1 MLFVSDNHYFTSSPK
16 GPLVTREITV
26 NLNGNKTQVL
36 TAGGI
41 FSPEHIDQGTQVL
54 LAHIEAA
61 NPTGTFLDIGCGWGP
76 IALALALHSPK
87 AKIYAIDVNERSLEL
102 TKMNACKLGI
112 TNIVVCKPED
122 VPEKIL
128 FDEIWSN
135 PPIRVG
141 KKVLHEILNLWI
153 KKLAKGGTARLVVQK
168 NLGSDSLHKWL
179 LEEFSPGF
187 ESTRIDSSKTFRVL
201 KVSKL

>member
-1 MLFVSDNHYFTSSPK
+1 MFVSDNHYFASSPE

-54 LAHIEAA
+54 LAHIESA
-61 NPTGTFLDIGCGWGP
+61 NPTGTFLDVGCGWGP

-87 AKIYAIDVNERSLEL
+87 ATIYAIDVNERSIQL
-102 TKMNACKLGI
+102 TKMNAEKLGI
-112 TNIVVCKPED
+112 SNIIACKPEE
-122 VPEKIL
+122 VPQEIF

-141 KKVLHEILNLWI
+141 KKVLHEILNLWLR
-153 KKLAKGGTARLVVQK
+153 KLVPGGTARLVVQK

-179 LEEFSPGF
+179 VEEFNPGF

-201 KVSKL
+201 KVTKH

>member
-1 MLFVSDNHYFTSSPK
+1 VSDNHYFASSPE

-41 FSPEHIDQGTQVL
+41 FSPEHIDQGTQIL
-54 LAHIEAA
+54 LGHIEAA

-87 AKIYAIDVNERSLEL
+87 ATIYAIDVNERSLEL
-102 TKMNACKLGI
+102 TKMNADKLGI
-112 TNIVVCKPED
+112 TNIIVCKPED
-122 VPEKIL
+122 VPHDVL

-153 KKLAKGGTARLVVQK
+153 NKLVKGGTARLVVQK

-179 LEEFSPGF
+179 VEEFTPEF

>member
-1 MLFVSDNHYFTSSPK
+1 MSDNHYFASSPE
-16 GPLVTREITV
+16 GPLVPREITV
-26 NLNGNKTQVL
+26 TLNGNKYSVL
-36 TAGGI
+36 TAGGV

-54 LAHIEAA
+54 LTHLEKA
-61 NPTGTFLDIGCGWGP
+61 NPSGNFLDIGCGWGP

-102 TKMNACKLGI
+102 TKLNVERLGL
-112 TNIVVCKPED
+112 TNIVVCKPEE
-122 VPEKIL
+122 VPRDIE

-141 KKVLHEILNLWI
+141 KVVLHEILTLWI
-153 KKLAKGGTARLVVQK
+153 NRLTAGGTARLVVQK

-179 LEEFSPGF
+179 IQEFNPNF
-187 ESTRIDSSKTFRVL
+187 ESTRIDTSKTFRVL
-201 KVSKL
+201 KVTRA

>member
-1 MLFVSDNHYFTSSPK
+1 
-16 GPLVTREITV
+16 V

>member
-1 MLFVSDNHYFTSSPK
+1 MLFVSDNHYFASSPE

-41 FSPEHIDQGTQVL
+41 FSPEHIDQGTQIL
-54 LAHIEAA
+54 LGHIEAA

-87 AKIYAIDVNERSLEL
+87 ATIYAIDVNERSLEL
-102 TKMNACKLGI
+102 TKMNADKLGI
-112 TNIVVCKPED
+112 TNIIVCKPED
-122 VPEKIL
+122 VPHDVL

-153 KKLAKGGTARLVVQK
+153 NKLVKGGTARLVVQK

-179 LEEFSPGF
+179 VEEFTPEF

>member
-1 MLFVSDNHYFTSSPK
+1 MFVSDNHYFASSPE

-54 LAHIEAA
+54 LTHLEAA

-76 IALALALHSPK
+76 IALALALQSPK
-87 AKIYAIDVNERSLEL
+87 AKIYAIDVNERSLQL
-102 TKMNACKLGI
+102 TKMNAEKLGI
-112 TNIVVCKPED
+112 SNIIVCKPED
-122 VPEKIL
+122 VPQEIM

-153 KKLAKGGTARLVVQK
+153 KKLVQGGTARLVVQK

-179 LEEFSPGF
+179 MEEFSPEF
-187 ESTRIDSSKTFRVL
+187 DSTRIDSSKTFRVL

>member
-1 MLFVSDNHYFTSSPK
+1 MCFVSDNHYFSSSPD

-26 NLNGNKTQVL
+26 NLNGNKTKVL

-54 LAHIEAA
+54 LTHIESA
-61 NPTGTFLDIGCGWGP
+61 NPTGNFLDIGCGWGP

-87 AKIYAIDVNERSLEL
+87 ATIYAIDVNERSLEL
-102 TKMNACKLGI
+102 TRMNAEKLGI
-112 TNIVVCKPED
+112 TNMIVCKPED
-122 VPEKIL
+122 VPQEIQ

-141 KKVLHEILNLWI
+141 KAVLHEILELWLN
-153 KKLAKGGTARLVVQK
+153 KLVSGGTARLVVQK

-179 LEEFSPGF
+179 MEKFSPEF
-187 ESTRIDSSKTFRVL
+187 ESTRVDTSKTFRVL
-201 KVSKL
+201 KVSRL

>member
-1 MLFVSDNHYFTSSPK
+1 MSDNHYFASSPE
-16 GPLVTREITV
+16 GPLVPREIAVT
-26 NLNGNKTQVL
+26 LNGNKYTVL

-54 LAHIEAA
+54 LTHLEKA
-61 NPTGTFLDIGCGWGP
+61 NPSGNFLDIGCGWGP
-76 IALALALHSPK
+76 IALALALRSPK
-87 AKIYAIDVNERSLEL
+87 ANIYAIDVNERSLEL
-102 TKMNACKLGI
+102 TKLNADRLGL

-122 VPEKIL
+122 VPSEIE

-141 KKVLHEILNLWI
+141 KVVLHEILTLWI
-153 KKLAKGGTARLVVQK
+153 NRLTSGGTARLVVQK

-179 LEEFSPGF
+179 IQEFEPDF

-201 KVSKL
+201 KVTRS

>member
-1 MLFVSDNHYFTSSPK
+1 MFVSDNHYFASSPE

-54 LAHIEAA
+54 LTHIEAA

-76 IALALALHSPK
+76 IALALALQSPK
-87 AKIYAIDVNERSLEL
+87 AKIYAIDVNERSLQL
-102 TKMNACKLGI
+102 TKMNAEKLGI
-112 TNIVVCKPED
+112 SNIIVCKPED
-122 VPEKIL
+122 VPQEIM

-141 KKVLHEILNLWI
+141 KKVLHEILNVWI
-153 KKLAKGGTARLVVQK
+153 KKLVQGGTARLVVQK

-179 LEEFSPGF
+179 MEEFSPEF
-187 ESTRIDSSKTFRVL
+187 DSTRIDSSKTFRVL

>member
-1 MLFVSDNHYFTSSPK
+1 VSDNHYFASSPE

-87 AKIYAIDVNERSLEL
+87 ATIYAIDVNERSLEL
-102 TKMNACKLGI
+102 TKMNADKLGI

-122 VPEKIL
+122 VPDDVV

-141 KKVLHEILNLWI
+141 KKVLHEILDLWI
-153 KKLAKGGTARLVVQK
+153 NKLVKGGTARLVVQK

-179 LEEFSPGF
+179 VEEFSPEF

>member
-1 MLFVSDNHYFTSSPK
+1 VSDHHYFASSPE
-16 GPLVTREITV
+16 GPLVPREITV
-26 NLNGNKTQVL
+26 TLDGNRYAVV
-36 TAGGI
+36 TAGGV

-54 LAHIEAA
+54 LTHLDKA
-61 NPTGTFLDIGCGWGP
+61 NPTGNFLDIGCGWGP

-87 AKIYAIDVNERSLEL
+87 ATIYAVDVNERSLEL
-102 TKMNACKLGI
+102 TKLNAERLGI
-112 TNIVVCKPED
+112 ANIVVCKPDE
-122 VPEKIL
+122 VPHDIE

-141 KKVLHEILNLWI
+141 KVVLHEILTLWI
-153 KKLAKGGTARLVVQK
+153 NRLTAGGTARLVVQK

-179 LEEFSPGF
+179 IQEFSPTF

-201 KVSKL
+201 KVTRT

>member
-1 MLFVSDNHYFTSSPK
+1 
-16 GPLVTREITV
+16 VT
-26 NLNGNKTQVL
+26 LNGNKYSVL
-36 TAGGI
+36 TAGGV

-54 LAHIEAA
+54 LAHLEKA
-61 NPTGTFLDIGCGWGP
+61 NPSGNFLDIGCGWGP

-102 TKMNACKLGI
+102 TKLNVERLGL
-112 TNIVVCKPED
+112 TNIVVCKPEE
-122 VPEKIL
+122 VPSEIE

-141 KKVLHEILNLWI
+141 KVVLHEILTLWI
-153 KKLAKGGTARLVVQK
+153 NRLTSGGTARLVVQK

-179 LEEFSPGF
+179 IQEFDDEF
-187 ESTRIDSSKTFRVL
+187 ESTRIDTSKTFRVL
-201 KVSKL
+201 KVTRA

>member
-1 MLFVSDNHYFTSSPK
+1 MFVSDNHYFASSPE

-26 NLNGNKTQVL
+26 NLNGNKNQVL

-54 LAHIEAA
+54 LTHIEAA

-87 AKIYAIDVNERSLEL
+87 AKIYAIDVNERSLQL
-102 TKMNACKLGI
+102 TQLNADKLGI
-112 TNIVVCKPED
+112 TNIIVCKPED

-179 LEEFSPGF
+179 LEEFSPDF

-201 KVSKL
+201 KVSRL

>member
-1 MLFVSDNHYFTSSPK
+1 MLFVSDNHYFASSPE

-87 AKIYAIDVNERSLEL
+87 ATIYAIDVNERSLEL
-102 TKMNACKLGI
+102 TKMNAGKLGI
-112 TNIVVCKPED
+112 TNIIVCKPED
-122 VPEKIL
+122 VPQEIM

-153 KKLAKGGTARLVVQK
+153 KKLVKGGTARLVVQK

-179 LEEFSPGF
+179 MEEFSPEF

>member
-1 MLFVSDNHYFTSSPK
+1 VSDNHYFASSPE
-16 GPLVTREITV
+16 GPLVPREITV
-26 NLNGNKTQVL
+26 TLDGNRYAVV
-36 TAGGI
+36 TAGGV

-54 LAHIEAA
+54 LTHLDKA
-61 NPTGTFLDIGCGWGP
+61 NPTGNFLDIGCGWGP

-87 AKIYAIDVNERSLEL
+87 ATIYAVDVNERSLEL
-102 TKMNACKLGI
+102 TKLNAERLGI
-112 TNIVVCKPED
+112 TNIVVCKPNE
-122 VPEKIL
+122 VPYDIE

-141 KKVLHEILNLWI
+141 KVVLHEILTLWI
-153 KKLAKGGTARLVVQK
+153 NRLTAGGTARLVVQK

-179 LEEFSPGF
+179 IQEFSPTF

-201 KVSKL
+201 KVTRT

>member
-1 MLFVSDNHYFTSSPK
+1 MSDNHYFASSPE
-16 GPLVTREITV
+16 GPLVPREITV
-26 NLNGNKTQVL
+26 TLNGNKYTVL

-54 LAHIEAA
+54 LTHLEKA
-61 NPTGTFLDIGCGWGP
+61 NPSGNFLDIGCGWGP

-87 AKIYAIDVNERSLEL
+87 AVIYAIDVNQRSLEL
-102 TKMNACKLGI
+102 TKLNAERLGI
-112 TNIVVCKPED
+112 SNIIVCKPEE
-122 VPEKIL
+122 VPHDIQ

-141 KKVLHEILNLWI
+141 KVVLHEILTLWI
-153 KKLAKGGTARLVVQK
+153 NRLTTGGTARLVVQK

-179 LEEFSPGF
+179 TQEFSPEF
-187 ESTRIDSSKTFRVL
+187 DSTRIDSSKTFRVL
-201 KVSKL
+201 KVIRT

>member
-1 MLFVSDNHYFTSSPK
+1 MLFVSDNHYFASSPE

-87 AKIYAIDVNERSLEL
+87 ATIYAIDVNERSLEL
-102 TKMNACKLGI
+102 TKMNADKLGI
-112 TNIVVCKPED
+112 TNIIVCKPED
-122 VPEKIL
+122 VPHDVL

-153 KKLAKGGTARLVVQK
+153 NKLVKGGTARLVVQK
-168 NLGSDSLHKWL
+168 NLGSDSLHKWMM
-179 LEEFSPGF
+179 EEFSPEF

-201 KVSKL
+201 KVSKH

>member
-1 MLFVSDNHYFTSSPK
+1 MFVSDNHYFASSPE

-54 LAHIEAA
+54 LTHLEAA

-76 IALALALHSPK
+76 IALALALQSPK
-87 AKIYAIDVNERSLEL
+87 AKIYAIDVNERSLQL
-102 TKMNACKLGI
+102 TKMNAEKLGI

-122 VPEKIL
+122 VPQGIM

-141 KKVLHEILNLWI
+141 KKVLHEILNVWI
-153 KKLAKGGTARLVVQK
+153 KKLVQGGTARLVVQK

-179 LEEFSPGF
+179 MEEFSPEF
-187 ESTRIDSSKTFRVL
+187 DSTRIDSSKTFRVL

>member
-1 MLFVSDNHYFTSSPK
+1 MSDNHYFASSPE
-16 GPLVTREITV
+16 GPLVPREITV
-26 NLNGNKTQVL
+26 TLNGNKYSVL
-36 TAGGI
+36 TAGGV

-54 LAHIEAA
+54 LAHLEKA
-61 NPTGTFLDIGCGWGP
+61 NPSGNFLDIGCGWGP

-102 TKMNACKLGI
+102 TKLNADRLGL
-112 TNIVVCKPED
+112 TNIVVCKPEE
-122 VPEKIL
+122 VPSEIE

-141 KKVLHEILNLWI
+141 KVVLHEILTLWI
-153 KKLAKGGTARLVVQK
+153 NRLTSGGTARLVVQK

-179 LEEFSPGF
+179 IQEFDDEF
-187 ESTRIDSSKTFRVL
+187 ESTRIDTSKTFRVL
-201 KVSKL
+201 KVTRA

>member
-1 MLFVSDNHYFTSSPK
+1 MF
-16 GPLVTREITV
+16 
-26 NLNGNKTQVL
+26 

-54 LAHIEAA
+54 LKHLESS
-61 NPTGTFLDIGCGWGP
+61 NPTGNFLDIGCGWGP
-76 IALALALHSPK
+76 IALALALHSPRSTV
-87 AKIYAIDVNERSLEL
+87 YAIDVNERSLAL
-102 TKMNACKLGI
+102 TKMNAEKLGI

-122 VPEKIL
+122 VPVDVE

-141 KKVLHEILNLWI
+141 KNVLHEILTTWI
-153 KKLAKGGTARLVVQK
+153 NRLAAGGTARLVVQK

-179 LEEFSPGF
+179 LQEFSENF
-187 ESTRIDSSKTFRVL
+187 ESTRIDTSKTFRVL
-201 KVSKL
+201 RVSRN

>member
-1 MLFVSDNHYFTSSPK
+1 MLFVSDNHYFASSPE

-54 LAHIEAA
+54 LAHIESA
-61 NPTGTFLDIGCGWGP
+61 NPTGTFLDVGCGWGP

-87 AKIYAIDVNERSLEL
+87 ATIYAIDVNERSIQL
-102 TKMNACKLGI
+102 TKMNAEKLGI
-112 TNIVVCKPED
+112 SNVIACKPEE
-122 VPEKIL
+122 VPQEIF

-141 KKVLHEILNLWI
+141 KKVLHEILNLWLR
-153 KKLAKGGTARLVVQK
+153 KLVPGGTARLVVQK

-179 LEEFSPGF
+179 VEEFNPGF

-201 KVSKL
+201 KVTKH

>member
-1 MLFVSDNHYFTSSPK
+1 VSDNHYFASSPE
-16 GPLVTREITV
+16 GPLVPREITV
-26 NLNGNKTQVL
+26 TLNGNKYTVL

-54 LAHIEAA
+54 LTHLEKA
-61 NPTGTFLDIGCGWGP
+61 NPSGNFLDIGCGWGP

-87 AKIYAIDVNERSLEL
+87 AVIYAIDVNQRSLEL
-102 TKMNACKLGI
+102 TKLNAERLGI
-112 TNIVVCKPED
+112 SNIIVCKPEE
-122 VPEKIL
+122 VPHDIQ

-141 KKVLHEILNLWI
+141 KVVLHEILTLWI
-153 KKLAKGGTARLVVQK
+153 NRLTTGGTARLVVQK

-179 LEEFSPGF
+179 TQEFSPEF
-187 ESTRIDSSKTFRVL
+187 DSTRIDSSKTFRVL
-201 KVSKL
+201 KVIRT

>member
-1 MLFVSDNHYFTSSPK
+1 MFVSDNHYFASSPE

-102 TKMNACKLGI
+102 TKMNAGKLGI

>member
-1 MLFVSDNHYFTSSPK
+1 LFVSDNHYFASSPE

-54 LAHIEAA
+54 LTHLEAA

-76 IALALALHSPK
+76 IALALALQSPK
-87 AKIYAIDVNERSLEL
+87 AKIYAIDVNERSLQL
-102 TKMNACKLGI
+102 TKMNAEKLGI
-112 TNIVVCKPED
+112 SNIIVCKPED
-122 VPEKIL
+122 VPQEIM

-141 KKVLHEILNLWI
+141 KKVLHEILNVWI
-153 KKLAKGGTARLVVQK
+153 KKLVQGGTARLVVQK

-179 LEEFSPGF
+179 MEEFSPEF
-187 ESTRIDSSKTFRVL
+187 DSTRIDSSKTFRVL

>member
-1 MLFVSDNHYFTSSPK
+1 VSDNHYFASSPE
-16 GPLVTREITV
+16 GPLVPREITV
-26 NLNGNKTQVL
+26 TLNGNKYSVL
-36 TAGGI
+36 TAGGV

-54 LAHIEAA
+54 LTHLEKA
-61 NPTGTFLDIGCGWGP
+61 NPSGNFLDIGCGWGP

-102 TKMNACKLGI
+102 TKLNVERLGL
-112 TNIVVCKPED
+112 TNIVVCKPEE
-122 VPEKIL
+122 VPSDIE

-141 KKVLHEILNLWI
+141 KVVLHEILTLWI
-153 KKLAKGGTARLVVQK
+153 NRLTAGGTARLVIQK

-179 LEEFSPGF
+179 IQEFNPNF
-187 ESTRIDSSKTFRVL
+187 ESTRIDTSKTFRVL
-201 KVSKL
+201 KVTRA

>member
-1 MLFVSDNHYFTSSPK
+1 
-16 GPLVTREITV
+16 V

-54 LAHIEAA
+54 LTHIEAA

-87 AKIYAIDVNERSLEL
+87 AKIYAIDVNERSLQL
-102 TKMNACKLGI
+102 TKMNAEKLGI
-112 TNIVVCKPED
+112 SNIIVCKPEN
-122 VPEKIL
+122 VPQEIM

-153 KKLAKGGTARLVVQK
+153 KKLVKGGTARLVVQK

-179 LEEFSPGF
+179 MEEFSPEF

>member
-1 MLFVSDNHYFTSSPK
+1 VSDNHYFASSPE
-16 GPLVTREITV
+16 GPLVPREITV
-26 NLNGNKTQVL
+26 TLNGNKYSVL
-36 TAGGI
+36 TAGGV

-54 LAHIEAA
+54 LTHLEKA
-61 NPTGTFLDIGCGWGP
+61 NPSGNFLDIGCGWGP

-87 AKIYAIDVNERSLEL
+87 AVIYAIDVNQRSLEL
-102 TKMNACKLGI
+102 TKLNAERLGI
-112 TNIVVCKPED
+112 SNIIVCKPEE
-122 VPEKIL
+122 VPHDIQ

-141 KKVLHEILNLWI
+141 KVVLHEILTLWI
-153 KKLAKGGTARLVVQK
+153 NRLTTGGTARLVVQK

-179 LEEFSPGF
+179 SQEFSPEF

-201 KVSKL
+201 KVTRT

>member
-1 MLFVSDNHYFTSSPK
+1 VSDNHYFASSPE
-16 GPLVTREITV
+16 GPFVPREITV
-26 NLNGNKTQVL
+26 TLNGNKYSVL
-36 TAGGI
+36 TAGGV

-54 LAHIEAA
+54 LTHLEKA
-61 NPTGTFLDIGCGWGP
+61 NPTGNFLDIGCGWGP
-76 IALALALHSPK
+76 ITLALALRSPK
-87 AKIYAIDVNERSLEL
+87 SKIYAVDVNERSLEL
-102 TKMNACKLGI
+102 TRLNAERLGI

-122 VPEKIL
+122 VPNDLE

-141 KKVLHEILNLWI
+141 KVVLHEILTLW
-153 KKLAKGGTARLVVQK
+153 LNRLTSGGTARLVVQK

-179 LEEFSPGF
+179 IQEFSPSF

-201 KVSKL
+201 KVSRT